1 MDCCCSGVQMTKE
14 TAHNVCRGCGEVGRV
29 VARQTVAHHVKSEN
43 LAHVKSGEYKFC
55 SSEKCP
61 TVYYSASG
69 EAFTTGDVRELVTSK
84 SSGDSR
90 PLCYCFGFTEGF
102 ARREI
107 ERAGESSVPEQVSRF
122 IKEKLCVCEIR
133 NPAGACCLGEINKTI
148 KRLKSQISVA
158 AGEREEKS

>member
-1 MDCCCSGVQMTKE
+1 LTQ
-14 TAHNVCRGCGEVGRV
+14 
-29 VARQTVAHHVKSEN
+29 
-43 LAHVKSGEYKFC
+43 FC
-55 SSEKCP
+55 SSEKCL

-69 EAFTTGDVRELVTSK
+69 EAFTTADVRELVTAK

-107 ERAGESSVPEQVSRF
+107 AHTGVSSVPIQVAQF
-122 IKEKLCVCEIR
+122 IKEKLCVCKIR

-148 KRLKSQISVA
+148 KRLKSQTGIA
-158 AGEREEKS
+158 ADEREEKS